1 MTHRVDVADGRDV
14 VARWCNLAEQRLEHL
29 TEMFETGRWRRYHS
43 ELAFL
48 ENIQEAKSAVELW
61 RSLSTREA
69 SLDNSA
75 IDRPWLGPKTPPRL
89 EMVLDQ
95 APSPPPGEIPDQS
108 LLSAVEAALVCSD
121 DAPSAPAMQTPAVE
135 PASDNGGE
143 LALEISAIEQRYPQL
158 HNAL

>member
-1 MTHRVDVADGRDV
+1 MDVAYGRDV

-43 ELAFL
+43 EAAFL

-61 RSLSTREA
+61 RSLSTGGA
-69 SLDNSA
+69 SADHST
-75 IDRPWLGPKTPPRL
+75 IERPWLRVRKSPLPRF
-89 EMVLDQ
+89 EMLIDQ
-95 APSPPPGEIPDQS
+95 APPPQPADTPDQP

-121 DAPSAPAMQTPAVE
+121 DAPSAPAMQTPDVD
-135 PASDNGGE
+135 PASDDAGE
-143 LALEISAIEQRYPQL
+143 PALEIGAIGHRYPQL